1 MDALARL
8 SDAVAALCE
17 ARTIDEVK
25 HIIDIAVAAQEYARR
40 AKLGREA
47 EMYGAEI
54 ALRAEHR
61 LGEILRVTERD
72 KGLRG
77 QLAGRE
83 PGGVPLLALPGGKRQ
98 KNTANRE
105 KGLTKEDLPFKLSAR
120 SQRLAAIPVAE
131 LERVI
136 ARARDPVDLS
146 PRRIAA
152 QIVRDT
158 RATELAADLERAQAD
173 LSEKASASLEAVC
186 DLRVCSCAE
195 LFRSGITPD
204 AVITDPPYPKEF
216 LPCFSELAEAARA
229 APLVAVMVGQTY
241 LPEVL
246 RRLCEHLTYR
256 WTLAY
261 LTPGGQAVQQWQA
274 QVNTAWKPVLL
285 FGEAKRWLGDV
296 AKSATNDNDKR
307 FHDWG
312 QSTSGMADLTSRLTK
327 PGDLVCDPFLGG
339 GTMAVA
345 CLALGRR
352 FVGCDIDAT
361 AVEKAKGRV
370 AGCLL

>member
-61 LGEILRVTERD
+61 LGEILRVSEKAT
-72 KGLRG
+72 GLRG
-77 QLAGRE
+77 QLVGGTGRGKPILAVE
-83 PGGVPLLALPGGKRQ
+83 PYDRQ
-98 KNTANRE
+98 ENTAKTLAE
-105 KGLTKEDLPFKLSAR
+105 YDLSKDLSSR
-120 SQRLAAIPVAE
+120 SQRLATIPVAE

-158 RATELAADLERAQAD
+158 SAKERAAALVKAQAD
-173 LSEKASASLEAVC
+173 LSEEASASLDAVC

-229 APLVAVMVGQTY
+229 VPIVAVMVGQTY

-274 QVNTAWKPVLL
+274 QINTAWKPVLL
-285 FGEAKRWLGDV
+285 FGEANRWLGDV

-327 PGDLVCDPFLGG
+327 PGALVCDPFLGG
-339 GTMAVA
+339 GTTAVA